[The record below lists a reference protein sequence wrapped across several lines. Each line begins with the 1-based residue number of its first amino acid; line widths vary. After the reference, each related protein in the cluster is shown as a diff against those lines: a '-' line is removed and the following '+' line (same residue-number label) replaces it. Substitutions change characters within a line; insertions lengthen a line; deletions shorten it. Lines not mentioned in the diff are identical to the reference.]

1 MPEPNEMEPEP
12 EQERR
17 LQVTIN
23 AWVFRDRL
31 SEHSPAAPARVA
43 QPRSVFP
50 GQRVSFPSGLLD
62 LDERVDIALHNAL
75 SGTESHPS
83 GAETR
88 RGRGRKGAHG
98 ELGPELAVEEHP
110 KGRADGAHGHSHR
123 RALGLRRHRKRA
135 AAV

>member
-1 MPEPNEMEPEP
+1 MTWAAT
-12 EQERR
+12 EQEE
-17 LQVTIN
+17 QVTIN

-31 SEHSPAAPARVA
+31 SEHSPAAPA